1 MKMKMERYKELQE
14 ARKNLLERWN
24 TLDEQGKKEEAQLVM
39 VKIRDVEYK
48 ITELEEELGIGD
60 PEKVGEDNPL
70 NYL

>member
-39 VKIRDVEYK
+39 VKIRDVEY
-48 ITELEEELGIGD
+48 
-60 PEKVGEDNPL
+60 
-70 NYL
+70 